1 MWEETVKIMTD
12 LFENVWGEKQEVVY
26 DNVLDL
32 TLPVSATDHGPHIA
46 Q

>member
-32 TLPVSATDHGPHIA
+32 TLPVSVKDYGPP
-46 Q
+46 